1 MKSSTM
7 EYRHL
12 PGADIEVSAVSMGT
26 LGFPRGKCSSD
37 EIAALTHRALD
48 LGVNFIDTAHAYGR
62 GDIEAALGPV
72 LETRRDDVAIL
83 TRGHLREPD
92 EFREAFEGSFERLR
106 TDFIEVFELHDVT
119 NAETYEKV
127 MTNGIYDM
135 VREKVEQGKI
145 GCVGISSHGPRELL
159 ETMITSGRFKV
170 ITVAY
175 NLTGT
180 KRSHGDGELL
190 SNTGECIMPLA
201 REHGIGITVMKPFG
215 GGAILQKAPDG
226 TRLTPGECL
235 RYVLA
240 NPLVS
245 TVSPG
250 VNDMAQL
257 EEAVAAGQPGPQL
270 TDGQKAALEEKGRKW
285 GQFFCRRCGYCL
297 PCEKEIQ
304 IPSAMQLY
312 EEVRAAGADAAR
324 AMLPRYEKF
333 GVKPSECV
341 ECGVCEERCP
351 YDLPISERMRELA
364 AVFEV

>member
-1 MKSSTM
+1 MKSSMM

-12 PGADIEVSAVSMGT
+12 PGADIEVSAVSIGT
-26 LGFPRGKCSSD
+26 LGFPRGKCSP
-37 EIAALTHRALD
+37 EQIAAITNRALD
-48 LGVNFIDTAHAYGR
+48 LGVSFIDTAHAYGR

-72 LETRRDDVAIL
+72 VEKRRDEVAVL
-83 TRGHLREPD
+83 TRGHLREAE

-106 TDFIEVFELHDVT
+106 TDFIDVFQLHDVT

-159 ETMITSGRFKV
+159 EDMIASGKFSV

-180 KRSHGDGELL
+180 KRSHGDGEQVT
-190 SNTGECIMPLA
+190 NTAECIMPLA
-201 REHGIGITVMKPFG
+201 REHGVGVTVMKPFG
-215 GGAILQKAPDG
+215 GGAILQEAPDG

-235 RYVLA
+235 RYVLS

-257 EEAVAAGQPGPQL
+257 EEAVAAWQPGTCLSEQEK
-270 TDGQKAALEEKGRKW
+270 TALEEKGREW

-304 IPSAMQLY
+304 IPNAMCLF
-312 EEVRAAGADAAR
+312 EEVRAAGEGSANR
-324 AMLPRYEKF
+324 MMPRYEKL
-333 GVKPSECV
+333 GVKPSECI

-351 YDLPISERMRELA
+351 YDLPISERMMALGVA
-364 AVFEV
+364 FA